1 MFLDERVDV
10 SGIEIENVVA
20 VRYECTQ
27 KGSGNKW
34 PSMREF
40 KVSTTPETGVEFTK
54 EVIRT
59 QDGWAPYQ
67 GEESNLIDENTQTS
81 IWYNVRQNGNPA
93 NTTIKGDYVGVKL
106 SQPITLGKI
115 DILQGKNGNDGDYF
129 KNVKLQ
135 YSVNGTDWKDIPG
148 VEPFKNTRHIQV
160 DLSDKNIEA
169 QYLRLENQEN
179 QESWIA
185 FREFDVDAKVFYN
198 AKAYTNVDARYVRLI
213 NKTDAKKTFD
223 IQKLSLKTFEIY
235 EKSLVA
241 DQTTFAIGEAA
252 SNPATNLF
260 DGDRTTQVIYQGSQ
274 NQGAKFVYD
283 LGQTIDLKTLKVV
296 CRDSEIDFPHHAKIS
311 VSTDGQ
317 KWTDVMTIGNQ
328 DKENEGEA
336 SNEDNINDV
345 LPLHETS
352 YNAKLEE
359 NINQKARFIKFEITR
374 TKVGSDKWVRFQE
387 FEINGGEYM
396 PTVNDPTFES
406 DCLDTRNGK
415 YAYMVDADLS
425 TAFVPAKETGTLNYT
440 VSDNNNVNVIKIIQG
455 ADAISNA
462 TVKARTL
469 KNPDKWITLG
479 TLAQTVNE
487 FVLEKDTVLLDV
499 KLEWKNVTPSIT
511 ELVFAKTDTV
521 NVDKAELKKLLD
533 NKEDTSSW
541 TTDSKQAYDA
551 AIAAGQKVYDS
562 EHASKGSVDSA
573 VLAIKNAVAD
583 KELKGDMSKLQ
594 AALDKALKDS
604 ENYTARTWRVYSN
617 AVSAIETAMENA
629 DNTSVA
635 DVEKLLADLE
645 AAKSALVY
653 NPSAMEECMLAVQAE
668 NDFINATDKSIY
680 TEESWNNFVAA
691 KEAVEQLIEKNKT
704 TPVHP
709 SEFKDALK
717 ALKDAKEGL
726 TFVPVAPVSKEV
738 LSGLIKTAEGLDA
751 QLYTKDSYQALTE
764 ALNAAKAEFDR
775 TDSTEESVK
784 AAVDKLDAAIKALVT
799 RANGEEVKAY
809 INGIELKDASK
820 YTEESYKVYKDAYQ
834 KLCGVLDRLDN
845 VSQEEYLKLRNAF
858 ETAEANLVEKDAA
871 KPEQPK
877 PDKPQQDQKPDSD
890 DKHEVHT
897 GDTTE
902 SSLPMAWLLAS
913 VVAVGGILISKKK
926 RVK

>member
-115 DILQGKNGNDGDYF
+115 DILQGKNDNDGDYF

-135 YSVNGTDWKDIPG
+135 YSLNGTDWKDIPG

-169 QYLRLENQEN
+169 QYVRQENQEN

-185 FREFDVDAKVFYN
+185 FREFD
-198 AKAYTNVDARYVRLI
+198 VDARYVRLI

-858 ETAEANLVEKDAA
+858 ETAEANFVEKDAA

>member
-115 DILQGKNGNDGDYF
+115 DILQGKNDNDGDYF

-185 FREFDVDAKVFYN
+185 FREFD
-198 AKAYTNVDARYVRLI
+198 VDARYVRLI

-738 LSGLIKTAEGLDA
+738 LSGLI
-751 QLYTKDSYQALTE
+751 
-764 ALNAAKAEFDR
+764 
-775 TDSTEESVK
+775 
-784 AAVDKLDAAIKALVT
+784 I
-799 RANGEEVKAY
+799 
-809 INGIELKDASK
+809 
-820 YTEESYKVYKDAYQ
+820 
-834 KLCGVLDRLDN
+834 C
-845 VSQEEYLKLRNAF
+845 LRRMWRN
-858 ETAEANLVEKDAA
+858 
-871 KPEQPK
+871 
-877 PDKPQQDQKPDSD
+877 
-890 DKHEVHT
+890 
-897 GDTTE
+897 
-902 SSLPMAWLLAS
+902 
-913 VVAVGGILISKKK
+913 
-926 RVK
+926 

>member
-115 DILQGKNGNDGDYF
+115 DILQGKNDNDGDYF

-179 QESWIA
+179 QESGID
-185 FREFDVDAKVFYN
+185 FREFD
-198 AKAYTNVDARYVRLI
+198 VDARYVRLI

-345 LPLHETS
+345 PPLHETS

-738 LSGLIKTAEGLDA
+738 LSGLI
-751 QLYTKDSYQALTE
+751 
-764 ALNAAKAEFDR
+764 
-775 TDSTEESVK
+775 
-784 AAVDKLDAAIKALVT
+784 I
-799 RANGEEVKAY
+799 
-809 INGIELKDASK
+809 
-820 YTEESYKVYKDAYQ
+820 
-834 KLCGVLDRLDN
+834 C
-845 VSQEEYLKLRNAF
+845 LRRMWRN
-858 ETAEANLVEKDAA
+858 
-871 KPEQPK
+871 
-877 PDKPQQDQKPDSD
+877 
-890 DKHEVHT
+890 
-897 GDTTE
+897 
-902 SSLPMAWLLAS
+902 
-913 VVAVGGILISKKK
+913 
-926 RVK
+926 

>member
-93 NTTIKGDYVGVKL
+93 NNTIKGDYVGVKL

-115 DILQGKNGNDGDYF
+115 DILQGKNGNVGDYF

-169 QYLRLENQEN
+169 QYVRLENQEN

-185 FREFDVDAKVFYN
+185 FREFD
-198 AKAYTNVDARYVRLI
+198 VDARYVRLI

-296 CRDSEIDFPHHAKIS
+296 CRDSEIDFPRHAKIS

-738 LSGLIKTAEGLDA
+738 LSGLI
-751 QLYTKDSYQALTE
+751 
-764 ALNAAKAEFDR
+764 
-775 TDSTEESVK
+775 
-784 AAVDKLDAAIKALVT
+784 I
-799 RANGEEVKAY
+799 
-809 INGIELKDASK
+809 
-820 YTEESYKVYKDAYQ
+820 
-834 KLCGVLDRLDN
+834 C
-845 VSQEEYLKLRNAF
+845 LRRMWRN
-858 ETAEANLVEKDAA
+858 
-871 KPEQPK
+871 
-877 PDKPQQDQKPDSD
+877 
-890 DKHEVHT
+890 
-897 GDTTE
+897 
-902 SSLPMAWLLAS
+902 
-913 VVAVGGILISKKK
+913 
-926 RVK
+926 

>member
-115 DILQGKNGNDGDYF
+115 DILQGKNDNDGDYF

-169 QYLRLENQEN
+169 QYVRLENQEN

-185 FREFDVDAKVFYN
+185 FREFD
-198 AKAYTNVDARYVRLI
+198 VDARYVRLI

-274 NQGAKFVYD
+274 NQGAKFIYD

-738 LSGLIKTAEGLDA
+738 LSGLI
-751 QLYTKDSYQALTE
+751 
-764 ALNAAKAEFDR
+764 
-775 TDSTEESVK
+775 
-784 AAVDKLDAAIKALVT
+784 I
-799 RANGEEVKAY
+799 
-809 INGIELKDASK
+809 
-820 YTEESYKVYKDAYQ
+820 
-834 KLCGVLDRLDN
+834 C
-845 VSQEEYLKLRNAF
+845 LRRMWRN
-858 ETAEANLVEKDAA
+858 
-871 KPEQPK
+871 
-877 PDKPQQDQKPDSD
+877 
-890 DKHEVHT
+890 
-897 GDTTE
+897 
-902 SSLPMAWLLAS
+902 
-913 VVAVGGILISKKK
+913 
-926 RVK
+926 

>member
-115 DILQGKNGNDGDYF
+115 DILQGKNDNDGDYF

-135 YSVNGTDWKDIPG
+135 YSLNGTDWKDIPG

-169 QYLRLENQEN
+169 QYVRQEN

-185 FREFDVDAKVFYN
+185 FREFD
-198 AKAYTNVDARYVRLI
+198 VDARYVRLI

-594 AALDKALKDS
+594 AALDKALNDS

>member
-185 FREFDVDAKVFYN
+185 FREFD
-198 AKAYTNVDARYVRLI
+198 VDARYVRLI

-784 AAVDKLDAAIKALVT
+784 AAVDKLDAAIKALVI

>member
-115 DILQGKNGNDGDYF
+115 DILQGKNDNDGDYF

-169 QYLRLENQEN
+169 QYVRLENQEN

-185 FREFDVDAKVFYN
+185 FREFD
-198 AKAYTNVDARYVRLI
+198 VDARYVRLI

-345 LPLHETS
+345 PPLHETS

-709 SEFKDALK
+709 SEFKDVLK
-717 ALKDAKEGL
+717 VLKDAKEGL

-738 LSGLIKTAEGLDA
+738 LSGLI
-751 QLYTKDSYQALTE
+751 
-764 ALNAAKAEFDR
+764 
-775 TDSTEESVK
+775 
-784 AAVDKLDAAIKALVT
+784 I
-799 RANGEEVKAY
+799 
-809 INGIELKDASK
+809 
-820 YTEESYKVYKDAYQ
+820 
-834 KLCGVLDRLDN
+834 C
-845 VSQEEYLKLRNAF
+845 LRRMWRN
-858 ETAEANLVEKDAA
+858 
-871 KPEQPK
+871 
-877 PDKPQQDQKPDSD
+877 
-890 DKHEVHT
+890 
-897 GDTTE
+897 
-902 SSLPMAWLLAS
+902 
-913 VVAVGGILISKKK
+913 
-926 RVK
+926 

>member
-67 GEESNLIDENTQTS
+67 GEESNLIDENTQIS

-169 QYLRLENQEN
+169 QYVRLENQEN

-185 FREFDVDAKVFYN
+185 FREFD
-198 AKAYTNVDARYVRLI
+198 VDARYVRLI

>member
-1 MFLDERVDV
+1 M
-10 SGIEIENVVA
+10 
-20 VRYECTQ
+20 
-27 KGSGNKW
+27 
-34 PSMREF
+34 
-40 KVSTTPETGVEFTK
+40 
-54 EVIRT
+54 
-59 QDGWAPYQ
+59 
-67 GEESNLIDENTQTS
+67 
-81 IWYNVRQNGNPA
+81 
-93 NTTIKGDYVGVKL
+93 KL

-115 DILQGKNGNDGDYF
+115 DILQGKNDNDGDYF

-169 QYLRLENQEN
+169 QYVRLENQEN

-185 FREFDVDAKVFYN
+185 FREFD
-198 AKAYTNVDARYVRLI
+198 VDARYVRLI

-296 CRDSEIDFPHHAKIS
+296 CRDSEIDFPHHAEIS

-617 AVSAIETAMENA
+617 AVSAIETQWKMRIIH
-629 DNTSVA
+629 
-635 DVEKLLADLE
+635 
-645 AAKSALVY
+645 
-653 NPSAMEECMLAVQAE
+653 Q
-668 NDFINATDKSIY
+668 
-680 TEESWNNFVAA
+680 
-691 KEAVEQLIEKNKT
+691 
-704 TPVHP
+704 
-709 SEFKDALK
+709 
-717 ALKDAKEGL
+717 
-726 TFVPVAPVSKEV
+726 
-738 LSGLIKTAEGLDA
+738 
-751 QLYTKDSYQALTE
+751 
-764 ALNAAKAEFDR
+764 
-775 TDSTEESVK
+775 
-784 AAVDKLDAAIKALVT
+784 
-799 RANGEEVKAY
+799 
-809 INGIELKDASK
+809 
-820 YTEESYKVYKDAYQ
+820 
-834 KLCGVLDRLDN
+834 
-845 VSQEEYLKLRNAF
+845 
-858 ETAEANLVEKDAA
+858 
-871 KPEQPK
+871 
-877 PDKPQQDQKPDSD
+877 
-890 DKHEVHT
+890 
-897 GDTTE
+897 
-902 SSLPMAWLLAS
+902 
-913 VVAVGGILISKKK
+913 
-926 RVK
+926 

>member
-115 DILQGKNGNDGDYF
+115 DILQGKNDNDGDYF

-169 QYLRLENQEN
+169 QYVRLEN

-198 AKAYTNVDARYVRLI
+198 AKAYTNVDAYKDFGANVFADSAELAPQNDIALEKDQYIGLKLDRVHEITTIENQLKDADGITLEVSKNGYEWTEYAAGKNVDARYVRLI

-345 LPLHETS
+345 PPLHETS

-573 VLAIKNAVAD
+573 VLAIKNA
-583 KELKGDMSKLQ
+583 
-594 AALDKALKDS
+594 
-604 ENYTARTWRVYSN
+604 
-617 AVSAIETAMENA
+617 

-738 LSGLIKTAEGLDA
+738 LSGLI
-751 QLYTKDSYQALTE
+751 
-764 ALNAAKAEFDR
+764 
-775 TDSTEESVK
+775 
-784 AAVDKLDAAIKALVT
+784 I
-799 RANGEEVKAY
+799 
-809 INGIELKDASK
+809 
-820 YTEESYKVYKDAYQ
+820 
-834 KLCGVLDRLDN
+834 C
-845 VSQEEYLKLRNAF
+845 LRRMWRN
-858 ETAEANLVEKDAA
+858 
-871 KPEQPK
+871 
-877 PDKPQQDQKPDSD
+877 
-890 DKHEVHT
+890 
-897 GDTTE
+897 
-902 SSLPMAWLLAS
+902 
-913 VVAVGGILISKKK
+913 
-926 RVK
+926 

>member
-1 MFLDERVDV
+1 MRISKNMFLDERVDV

-185 FREFDVDAKVFYN
+185 FREFDVDA
-198 AKAYTNVDARYVRLI
+198 RYVRLI

-296 CRDSEIDFPHHAKIS
+296 CRDSEIDFPHYAKIS

-645 AAKSALVY
+645 VAKSALVY

>member
-169 QYLRLENQEN
+169 QYVRLENQEN

-185 FREFDVDAKVFYN
+185 FREFD
-198 AKAYTNVDARYVRLI
+198 VDARYVRLI

-274 NQGAKFVYD
+274 NQGSKFVYD

-469 KNPDKWITLG
+469 KNPDKGITLG

-709 SEFKDALK
+709 SEFKDVLK
-717 ALKDAKEGL
+717 VLKDAKEGL

-738 LSGLIKTAEGLDA
+738 LSGLI
-751 QLYTKDSYQALTE
+751 
-764 ALNAAKAEFDR
+764 
-775 TDSTEESVK
+775 
-784 AAVDKLDAAIKALVT
+784 I
-799 RANGEEVKAY
+799 
-809 INGIELKDASK
+809 
-820 YTEESYKVYKDAYQ
+820 
-834 KLCGVLDRLDN
+834 C
-845 VSQEEYLKLRNAF
+845 LRRMWRN
-858 ETAEANLVEKDAA
+858 
-871 KPEQPK
+871 
-877 PDKPQQDQKPDSD
+877 
-890 DKHEVHT
+890 
-897 GDTTE
+897 
-902 SSLPMAWLLAS
+902 
-913 VVAVGGILISKKK
+913 
-926 RVK
+926 

>member
-115 DILQGKNGNDGDYF
+115 DILQGKNDNDGDYF

-179 QESWIA
+179 QESGIA
-185 FREFDVDAKVFYN
+185 FREFD
-198 AKAYTNVDARYVRLI
+198 VDARYVRLI

-345 LPLHETS
+345 PPLHETS

-738 LSGLIKTAEGLDA
+738 LSGLI
-751 QLYTKDSYQALTE
+751 
-764 ALNAAKAEFDR
+764 
-775 TDSTEESVK
+775 
-784 AAVDKLDAAIKALVT
+784 I
-799 RANGEEVKAY
+799 
-809 INGIELKDASK
+809 
-820 YTEESYKVYKDAYQ
+820 
-834 KLCGVLDRLDN
+834 C
-845 VSQEEYLKLRNAF
+845 LRRMWRN
-858 ETAEANLVEKDAA
+858 
-871 KPEQPK
+871 
-877 PDKPQQDQKPDSD
+877 
-890 DKHEVHT
+890 
-897 GDTTE
+897 
-902 SSLPMAWLLAS
+902 
-913 VVAVGGILISKKK
+913 
-926 RVK
+926 

>member
-169 QYLRLENQEN
+169 QYVRLENQEN

-185 FREFDVDAKVFYN
+185 FREFD
-198 AKAYTNVDARYVRLI
+198 VDARYVRLI

-387 FEINGGEYM
+387 FKINGGEYM

-583 KELKGDMSKLQ
+583 KELKGDISKLQ

>member
-67 GEESNLIDENTQTS
+67 GEERNLIDENTQIS

-169 QYLRLENQEN
+169 QYVRLENQEN

-185 FREFDVDAKVFYN
+185 FREFD
-198 AKAYTNVDARYVRLI
+198 VDARYVRLI

-352 YNAKLEE
+352 YNAKMEE

-738 LSGLIKTAEGLDA
+738 LSGLIKTA
-751 QLYTKDSYQALTE
+751 
-764 ALNAAKAEFDR
+764 
-775 TDSTEESVK
+775 
-784 AAVDKLDAAIKALVT
+784 
-799 RANGEEVKAY
+799 
-809 INGIELKDASK
+809 
-820 YTEESYKVYKDAYQ
+820 
-834 KLCGVLDRLDN
+834 
-845 VSQEEYLKLRNAF
+845 
-858 ETAEANLVEKDAA
+858 
-871 KPEQPK
+871 
-877 PDKPQQDQKPDSD
+877 
-890 DKHEVHT
+890 
-897 GDTTE
+897 
-902 SSLPMAWLLAS
+902 
-913 VVAVGGILISKKK
+913 
-926 RVK
+926 

>member
-115 DILQGKNGNDGDYF
+115 DILQGKNDNDGDYF

-169 QYLRLENQEN
+169 QYLRLENQE
-179 QESWIA
+179 SGIA
-185 FREFDVDAKVFYN
+185 FREFD
-198 AKAYTNVDARYVRLI
+198 VDARYVRLI

-274 NQGAKFVYD
+274 NQDAKFVYD

-345 LPLHETS
+345 PPLHETS

-738 LSGLIKTAEGLDA
+738 LSGLI
-751 QLYTKDSYQALTE
+751 
-764 ALNAAKAEFDR
+764 
-775 TDSTEESVK
+775 
-784 AAVDKLDAAIKALVT
+784 I
-799 RANGEEVKAY
+799 
-809 INGIELKDASK
+809 
-820 YTEESYKVYKDAYQ
+820 
-834 KLCGVLDRLDN
+834 C
-845 VSQEEYLKLRNAF
+845 LRRMWRN
-858 ETAEANLVEKDAA
+858 
-871 KPEQPK
+871 
-877 PDKPQQDQKPDSD
+877 
-890 DKHEVHT
+890 
-897 GDTTE
+897 
-902 SSLPMAWLLAS
+902 
-913 VVAVGGILISKKK
+913 
-926 RVK
+926 

>member
-115 DILQGKNGNDGDYF
+115 DILQGKNDNDGDYF

-179 QESWIA
+179 QESGIA
-185 FREFDVDAKVFYN
+185 FREFD
-198 AKAYTNVDARYVRLI
+198 VDARYVRLI

-345 LPLHETS
+345 T
-352 YNAKLEE
+352 
-359 NINQKARFIKFEITR
+359 
-374 TKVGSDKWVRFQE
+374 
-387 FEINGGEYM
+387 
-396 PTVNDPTFES
+396 
-406 DCLDTRNGK
+406 
-415 YAYMVDADLS
+415 
-425 TAFVPAKETGTLNYT
+425 
-440 VSDNNNVNVIKIIQG
+440 
-455 ADAISNA
+455 
-462 TVKARTL
+462 
-469 KNPDKWITLG
+469 
-479 TLAQTVNE
+479 
-487 FVLEKDTVLLDV
+487 
-499 KLEWKNVTPSIT
+499 
-511 ELVFAKTDTV
+511 
-521 NVDKAELKKLLD
+521 
-533 NKEDTSSW
+533 
-541 TTDSKQAYDA
+541 
-551 AIAAGQKVYDS
+551 
-562 EHASKGSVDSA
+562 
-573 VLAIKNAVAD
+573 
-583 KELKGDMSKLQ
+583 
-594 AALDKALKDS
+594 
-604 ENYTARTWRVYSN
+604 
-617 AVSAIETAMENA
+617 
-629 DNTSVA
+629 
-635 DVEKLLADLE
+635 
-645 AAKSALVY
+645 
-653 NPSAMEECMLAVQAE
+653 
-668 NDFINATDKSIY
+668 
-680 TEESWNNFVAA
+680 
-691 KEAVEQLIEKNKT
+691 
-704 TPVHP
+704 
-709 SEFKDALK
+709 
-717 ALKDAKEGL
+717 
-726 TFVPVAPVSKEV
+726 
-738 LSGLIKTAEGLDA
+738 
-751 QLYTKDSYQALTE
+751 
-764 ALNAAKAEFDR
+764 
-775 TDSTEESVK
+775 
-784 AAVDKLDAAIKALVT
+784 
-799 RANGEEVKAY
+799 
-809 INGIELKDASK
+809 
-820 YTEESYKVYKDAYQ
+820 
-834 KLCGVLDRLDN
+834 
-845 VSQEEYLKLRNAF
+845 
-858 ETAEANLVEKDAA
+858 
-871 KPEQPK
+871 
-877 PDKPQQDQKPDSD
+877 
-890 DKHEVHT
+890 
-897 GDTTE
+897 
-902 SSLPMAWLLAS
+902 
-913 VVAVGGILISKKK
+913 
-926 RVK
+926 

>member
-115 DILQGKNGNDGDYF
+115 DILQGKNDNDGDYF

-179 QESWIA
+179 QESGIA
-185 FREFDVDAKVFYN
+185 FREFD
-198 AKAYTNVDARYVRLI
+198 VDARYVRLI

-594 AALDKALKDS
+594 ATLDKALKDS

-709 SEFKDALK
+709 SEFKDVLK
-717 ALKDAKEGL
+717 VLKDAKEGL

-738 LSGLIKTAEGLDA
+738 LSGLI
-751 QLYTKDSYQALTE
+751 
-764 ALNAAKAEFDR
+764 
-775 TDSTEESVK
+775 
-784 AAVDKLDAAIKALVT
+784 I
-799 RANGEEVKAY
+799 
-809 INGIELKDASK
+809 
-820 YTEESYKVYKDAYQ
+820 
-834 KLCGVLDRLDN
+834 C
-845 VSQEEYLKLRNAF
+845 LRRMWRN
-858 ETAEANLVEKDAA
+858 
-871 KPEQPK
+871 
-877 PDKPQQDQKPDSD
+877 
-890 DKHEVHT
+890 
-897 GDTTE
+897 
-902 SSLPMAWLLAS
+902 
-913 VVAVGGILISKKK
+913 
-926 RVK
+926 

>member
-67 GEESNLIDENTQTS
+67 GEESNLIDENTQIS

-169 QYLRLENQEN
+169 QYVRLENQEN

-185 FREFDVDAKVFYN
+185 FREFD
-198 AKAYTNVDARYVRLI
+198 VDARYVRLI

-345 LPLHETS
+345 LLLHETS
-352 YNAKLEE
+352 YNAKMEE

>member
-169 QYLRLENQEN
+169 QYVRLENQEN

-185 FREFDVDAKVFYN
+185 FREFD
-198 AKAYTNVDARYVRLI
+198 VDARYVRLI

-738 LSGLIKTAEGLDA
+738 LYGLIKTAEGLDA

>member
-67 GEESNLIDENTQTS
+67 GEESNLIDENTQIS

-169 QYLRLENQEN
+169 QYVRLENQEN

-185 FREFDVDAKVFYN
+185 FREFD
-198 AKAYTNVDARYVRLI
+198 VDARYVRLI

-352 YNAKLEE
+352 YNAKMEE

-877 PDKPQQDQKPDSD
+877 PDKPQQAQKPDSD

>member
-115 DILQGKNGNDGDYF
+115 DILQGKNDNDGDYF

-169 QYLRLENQEN
+169 QYVRLENQEN

-185 FREFDVDAKVFYN
+185 FREFD
-198 AKAYTNVDARYVRLI
+198 VDARYVRLI

-235 EKSLVA
+235 ERSLVA

>member
-169 QYLRLENQEN
+169 QYVRLENQEN

-185 FREFDVDAKVFYN
+185 FREFD
-198 AKAYTNVDARYVRLI
+198 VDARYVRLI

-820 YTEESYKVYKDAYQ
+820 YTEQSYKVYKDAYQ

>member
-185 FREFDVDAKVFYN
+185 FREFD
-198 AKAYTNVDARYVRLI
+198 VDARYVRLI

-890 DKHEVHT
+890 DKH
-897 GDTTE
+897 
-902 SSLPMAWLLAS
+902 
-913 VVAVGGILISKKK
+913 
-926 RVK
+926 

>member
-59 QDGWAPYQ
+59 QDGWTPYQ

-169 QYLRLENQEN
+169 QYLRLENQE
-179 QESWIA
+179 SWIA
-185 FREFDVDAKVFYN
+185 FREFD
-198 AKAYTNVDARYVRLI
+198 VDARYVRLI

-387 FEINGGEYM
+387 FKINGGEYM

>member
-115 DILQGKNGNDGDYF
+115 DILQGKNDNDGDYF

-169 QYLRLENQEN
+169 QYVRLENQEN

-185 FREFDVDAKVFYN
+185 FREFD
-198 AKAYTNVDARYVRLI
+198 VDARYVRLI

-387 FEINGGEYM
+387 FKINGGEYM

>member
-115 DILQGKNGNDGDYF
+115 DILQGKNDNDGDYF

-148 VEPFKNTRHIQV
+148 VEPFKNTRHIHV

-169 QYLRLENQEN
+169 QYVRLENQEN

-185 FREFDVDAKVFYN
+185 FREFD
-198 AKAYTNVDARYVRLI
+198 VDARYVRLI

>member
-115 DILQGKNGNDGDYF
+115 DILQGKNDNDGDYF

-179 QESWIA
+179 QESGIA
-185 FREFDVDAKVFYN
+185 FREFD
-198 AKAYTNVDARYVRLI
+198 VDARYVRLI

-274 NQGAKFVYD
+274 NQDAKFVYD

-345 LPLHETS
+345 PPLHETS

-635 DVEKLLADLE
+635 DVEKILADLE

-738 LSGLIKTAEGLDA
+738 LSGLI
-751 QLYTKDSYQALTE
+751 
-764 ALNAAKAEFDR
+764 
-775 TDSTEESVK
+775 
-784 AAVDKLDAAIKALVT
+784 I
-799 RANGEEVKAY
+799 
-809 INGIELKDASK
+809 
-820 YTEESYKVYKDAYQ
+820 
-834 KLCGVLDRLDN
+834 C
-845 VSQEEYLKLRNAF
+845 LRRMWRN
-858 ETAEANLVEKDAA
+858 
-871 KPEQPK
+871 
-877 PDKPQQDQKPDSD
+877 
-890 DKHEVHT
+890 
-897 GDTTE
+897 
-902 SSLPMAWLLAS
+902 
-913 VVAVGGILISKKK
+913 
-926 RVK
+926 

>member
-115 DILQGKNGNDGDYF
+115 DILQGKNDNDGDYF

-185 FREFDVDAKVFYN
+185 FREFD
-198 AKAYTNVDARYVRLI
+198 VDARYVRLI

-274 NQGAKFVYD
+274 NQGSKFVYD

-738 LSGLIKTAEGLDA
+738 LSGLI
-751 QLYTKDSYQALTE
+751 
-764 ALNAAKAEFDR
+764 
-775 TDSTEESVK
+775 
-784 AAVDKLDAAIKALVT
+784 I
-799 RANGEEVKAY
+799 
-809 INGIELKDASK
+809 
-820 YTEESYKVYKDAYQ
+820 
-834 KLCGVLDRLDN
+834 C
-845 VSQEEYLKLRNAF
+845 LRRMWRN
-858 ETAEANLVEKDAA
+858 
-871 KPEQPK
+871 
-877 PDKPQQDQKPDSD
+877 
-890 DKHEVHT
+890 
-897 GDTTE
+897 
-902 SSLPMAWLLAS
+902 
-913 VVAVGGILISKKK
+913 
-926 RVK
+926 

>member
-27 KGSGNKW
+27 KGSGKTW

-115 DILQGKNGNDGDYF
+115 DILQGKNDNDGDYF

-179 QESWIA
+179 QESGIA
-185 FREFDVDAKVFYN
+185 FREFD
-198 AKAYTNVDARYVRLI
+198 VDARYVRLI

-345 LPLHETS
+345 PPLHETS

-738 LSGLIKTAEGLDA
+738 LSGLI
-751 QLYTKDSYQALTE
+751 
-764 ALNAAKAEFDR
+764 
-775 TDSTEESVK
+775 
-784 AAVDKLDAAIKALVT
+784 I
-799 RANGEEVKAY
+799 
-809 INGIELKDASK
+809 
-820 YTEESYKVYKDAYQ
+820 
-834 KLCGVLDRLDN
+834 C
-845 VSQEEYLKLRNAF
+845 LRRMWRN
-858 ETAEANLVEKDAA
+858 
-871 KPEQPK
+871 
-877 PDKPQQDQKPDSD
+877 
-890 DKHEVHT
+890 
-897 GDTTE
+897 
-902 SSLPMAWLLAS
+902 
-913 VVAVGGILISKKK
+913 
-926 RVK
+926 

>member
-169 QYLRLENQEN
+169 QYVRLENQEN

-185 FREFDVDAKVFYN
+185 FREFD
-198 AKAYTNVDARYVRLI
+198 VDARYVRLI

-594 AALDKALKDS
+594 ATLDKALKDS

>member
-169 QYLRLENQEN
+169 QYVRLENQEN

-185 FREFDVDAKVFYN
+185 FREFD
-198 AKAYTNVDARYVRLI
+198 VDARYVRLI

-274 NQGAKFVYD
+274 NQGAKFIYD

-820 YTEESYKVYKDAYQ
+820 YTEESYKVYKDAY
-834 KLCGVLDRLDN
+834 
-845 VSQEEYLKLRNAF
+845 LKLRNAF

>member
-169 QYLRLENQEN
+169 QYVRLENQEN

-185 FREFDVDAKVFYN
+185 FREFD
-198 AKAYTNVDARYVRLI
+198 VDARYVRLI

-858 ETAEANLVEKDAA
+858 ETAEANLVEKDTA

>member
-67 GEESNLIDENTQTS
+67 GEESNLIDENTQIS

-169 QYLRLENQEN
+169 QYVRLENQEN

-185 FREFDVDAKVFYN
+185 FREFD
-198 AKAYTNVDARYVRLI
+198 VDARYVRLI

-352 YNAKLEE
+352 YNAKMEE

-784 AAVDKLDAAIKALVT
+784 AAVDKLYAAIKALVT